1 MKKWHNG
8 LKVLALILSLFLA
21 FPCSIVSAAAKPNI
35 KIKHDPPKD
44 YVPGFR
50 IFLDTEIKKKSDVL
64 VARCYFKTK
73 KDKNLVF
80 VDMVPKGN
88 PGYQATLPAPWLGSE
103 YVEYAFVVVNK
114 DKEVIRTQM
123 FKMKERE
130 TAAATTWKEA
140 TEVKEIPL
148 DKAQEAVE
156 RYEAVKNDLVREYKD
171 KLPKH
176 QIADNRGKLDVL
188 TEFSNPSIQVKG
200 FYDNMIV
207 TTVSDSQKYGVLAEG
222 LYTPTEIAAAGGG
235 SAIMASTGAVTAG
248 TISAT
253 GAIGLGTI
261 ALAALGVGGVA
272 ALAGGGGGGGGG
284 SSGGSGGGGGGTEPG
299 PPPDVTG
306 TWNFR
311 YKCQANPTIVVDF
324 DIVLNEGVGGDFS
337 GTGNGTDL
345 DGATLEIT
353 LSGNYNSSNN
363 VLDGQIVINNLT
375 EPLVPTRTDIF
386 NTTLTS
392 NDTGWVPTT
401 RVGGFGCDAEMRLI
415 KQ

>member
-261 ALAALGVGGVA
+261 GLAALGVGGVA

-284 SSGGSGGGGGGTEPG
+284 SSGGSSGGSGGGGGTGGLSDVTVDQTDITLTVFDNTVVDGDTIDLILNGVTLLNDYDLLG
-299 PPPDVTG
+299 PPGLTLPVTLNSG
-306 TWNFR
+306 N
-311 YKCQANPTIVVDF
+311 NNLVVFAVD
-324 DIVLNEGVGGDFS
+324 EGGDPPGSNQNTAALQISNVIS
-337 GTGNGTDL
+337 GNPDQNWQLSTGET
-345 DGATLEIT
+345 ATLTI
-353 LSGNYNSSNN
+353 SA
-363 VLDGQIVINNLT
+363 
-375 EPLVPTRTDIF
+375 P
-386 NTTLTS
+386 
-392 NDTGWVPTT
+392 
-401 RVGGFGCDAEMRLI
+401 
-415 KQ
+415 

>member
-1 MKKWHNG
+1 MKKWHKG

-156 RYEAVKNDLVREYKD
+156 RYEAVKKDLIKEYKD
-171 KLPKH
+171 RLPKH
-176 QIADNRGKLDVL
+176 QKEDVRGKLDVL
-188 TEFSNPSIQVKG
+188 TEFDNPSNQLKG

-207 TTVSDSQKYGVLAEG
+207 MTVSDSQKYGVLAEG

-235 SAIMASTGAVTAG
+235 SKIVASTGAVTAG

-261 ALAALGVGGVA
+261 GLAALGVGGVA

-284 SSGGSGGGGGGTEPG
+284 GNGDDDDDGT
-299 PPPDVTG
+299 PPDGRVTSR
-306 TWNFR
+306 NV
-311 YKCQANPTIVVDF
+311 TICVIDF
-324 DIVLNEGVGGDFS
+324 NNIQDDFYDLYV
-337 GTGNGTDL
+337 NGAFI
-345 DGATLEIT
+345 GPV
-353 LSGNYNSSNN
+353 NN
-363 VLDGQIVINNLT
+363 APGET
-375 EPLVPTRTDIF
+375 TCY
-386 NTTLTS
+386 NTTLESGLNEILLQLTVINGENTLLRITIEPGGFSRDFAGS
-392 NDTGWVPTT
+392 NDHKWIIEAP
-401 RVGGFGCDAEMRLI
+401 
-415 KQ
+415 

>member
-1 MKKWHNG
+1 MKKWHKG
-8 LKVLALILSLFLA
+8 LKALALILSLFLA

-140 TEVKEIPL
+140 TEVKEIPI

-156 RYEAVKNDLVREYKD
+156 RYEAVKKDLVREYKD
-171 KLPKH
+171 RLPKH
-176 QIADNRGKLDVL
+176 QKENARGKLDVL
-188 TEFSNPSIQVKG
+188 TEFDNPSNQLKG

-207 TTVSDSQKYGVLAEG
+207 MTVSDSQKYGVLAEG

-235 SAIMASTGAVTAG
+235 SAITASTGAVTAG

-261 ALAALGVGGVA
+261 GLAALGVGGVA

-284 SSGGSGGGGGGTEPG
+284 GNGDNHHDDDG

-306 TWNFR
+306 TWNFQL
-311 YKCQANPTIVVDF
+311 KCQANPTIVVDF
-324 DIVLNEGVGGDFS
+324 DIVLNEGAGGDFS
-337 GTGNGTDL
+337 GTGTGTDL
-345 DGATLEIT
+345 DGDTLEIT
-353 LSGNYNSSNN
+353 ISGNYNSSTN

-375 EPLVPTRTDIF
+375 DPVPTRTDIF

-401 RVGGFGCDAEMRLI
+401 RIGGFGCDAEIRLI